1 MMAIGNQYPPP
12 VSPPPGYVPPP
23 AYPPPPPYR
32 YRRSIAGPLILII
45 IGGLFLARN
54 LGWHFPIW
62 HWFGHW
68 WPLLLIVWGVVVLIE
83 RMSADRAGYRG
94 RGIGAGGIL
103 LLILLVALGVAA
115 HHSSDVDWGG
125 VRDQLQMDDDMGSI
139 FGNAYNFD
147 ETLEQAFPAHGS
159 LRVVCDRGS
168 LNITPSDGNTIR
180 VVVHKKLYAGNQN
193 DANKYNA
200 GTKPQ
205 ITVTGDS
212 VLLNANTNGAGDH
225 NVEADMDILVPA
237 GAPLD
242 IASKR
247 GDVTVNDRKA
257 EVKVALQ
264 HGDVSLTQIAGP
276 VSVALEKGSIRA
288 DQIGGDVD
296 ISGHVDDATLN
307 DVAGAVRMNGDFYE
321 DVRLSKI
328 GKTVIFK
335 TSRSDMEIASVPGE
349 IEIASDQVRGNQLDG
364 PTRVSTSSK
373 DIHLEE
379 VSGDLQVQS
388 NNGDVEVTTA
398 GKQPAGKMNV
408 STQHGD
414 VALTLAGKTP
424 PDKVNVASQHGDI
437 TLTLSP
443 SAGFQITADTRKGDI
458 SSDFGSLKIN
468 QNNGASQAAG
478 TVGNGTSKLQVTT
491 ETGDIKILKS

>member
-1 MMAIGNQYPPP
+1 MATTNQYPPP
-12 VSPPPGYVPPP
+12 APPPSYG
-23 AYPPPPPYR
+23 PPYR
-32 YRRSIAGPLILII
+32 YRRSIAAPLVLII

-68 WPLLLIVWGVVVLIE
+68 WPLLLILWGVIVLVE
-83 RMSADRAGYRG
+83 RMSGSGYRR
-94 RGIGAGGIL
+94 RGMGAGGVL
-103 LLILLVALGVAA
+103 LLILLVALGVSA
-115 HHSSDVDWGG
+115 HYSSDVDWGN
-125 VRDQLQMDDDMGSI
+125 VRDQLQMDDDMGGI

-147 ETLEQAFPAHGS
+147 QTLEQSFPAHGS

-180 VVVHKKLYAGNQN
+180 VVVHKKLYANNQN
-193 DANKYNA
+193 DANKYDA

-225 NVEADMDILVPA
+225 NVQSDMDILVPA
-237 GAPLD
+237 GAPVD

-247 GDVTVNDRKA
+247 GDVTVSDHKA
-257 EVKVALQ
+257 EIKIALQ
-264 HGDVSLTQIAGP
+264 HGDISLTQIAGP
-276 VSVALEKGSIRA
+276 VSIALEKGSIRA
-288 DQIGGDVD
+288 DQIAGDVD
-296 ISGHVDDATLN
+296 ISGHVDDVTL
-307 DVAGAVRMNGDFYE
+307 DQIAGAVRMNGDFYE

-328 GKTVIFK
+328 AKTVIFK
-335 TSRSDMEIASVPGE
+335 TSRSDVEIASVPGE
-349 IEIASDQVRGNQLDG
+349 IEIASDEVRGNQLDG
-364 PTRVSTSSK
+364 PSRVMTGSK
-373 DIHLEE
+373 DIHLED

-398 GKQPAGKMNV
+398 GKQPASKMNV

-414 VALTLAGKTP
+414 VALTLAGKAA
-424 PDKVNVASQHGDI
+424 PDKVNIASQHGDI

-458 SSDFGSLKIN
+458 SSDFGSVKID
-468 QNNGASQAAG
+468 QSNGASQASG

-491 ETGDIKILKS
+491 ETGDIKIAKG